1 MLSRLRI
8 SKNGFLA
15 VGKSI
20 WIPHFNFILFGINI
34 DYSIHFWL
42 YIQQGSIFV
51 ENVCLFPDCK
61 MDFFVVEQ
69 TMVGF
74 ERNIYPTLHSEMF
87 IHLKCTH
94 QKYILMKRKH
104 KHATLNDVCCALY
117 LVFILKKRFLLPF
130 LHAMQCSLYL
140 FILFAWFQRIEW
152 IFISDCLA
160 SDVRVLS
167 RFYSA
172 HNKYI
177 LIYQSR
183 EQKNFQNVM
192 FVLIEYIDCSFKWSV
207 YCRCCCHRRRFYRRQ
222 YMRDSPIHHT
232 THKCN
237 EADIFCY
244 TNCFNSIN

>member
-42 YIQQGSIFV
+42 YIPRGSIFV

-104 KHATLNDVCCALY
+104 RHATLNDVCCALY

-140 FILFAWFQRIEW
+140 FILF
-152 IFISDCLA
+152 CLV
-160 SDVRVLS
+160 STNQLDFYIRLS
-167 RFYSA
+167 G
-172 HNKYI
+172 
-177 LIYQSR
+177 
-183 EQKNFQNVM
+183 
-192 FVLIEYIDCSFKWSV
+192 
-207 YCRCCCHRRRFYRRQ
+207 
-222 YMRDSPIHHT
+222 
-232 THKCN
+232 
-237 EADIFCY
+237 
-244 TNCFNSIN
+244 